1 MSNSSSTF
9 LVVHEKFWPFHSL
22 LFGNLFVAI
31 KLLFQQQ
38 GSNSGTNHLQME
50 KILRKDENDWC
61 LKEEEKKMSL
71 YFHLTRINDS
81 RLIMEQSHQR
91 SY

>member
-9 LVVHEKFWPFHSL
+9 LIVHEKFRPFHSL
-22 LFGNLFVAI
+22 PLGNLFVTI

-38 GSNSGTNHLQME
+38 GSNSGKNHLQME
-50 KILRKDENDWC
+50 KIFIKDENDWC
-61 LKEEEKKMSL
+61 WKEEEKKMSL
-71 YFHLTRINDS
+71 HFHLTRINDS